1 MYSNVVW
8 NDARYI
14 SLSMVKYNYHI
25 KASQPIRKESYM
37 AEKRKDDKKR
47 NLFTGESQRKDGTY
61 MYRYTDMFGKRHSV
75 YAPTLNDLRIK
86 EKQIQRDLDDGLSI
100 KGGET
105 TVGELLDIYLKTNK
119 QWKPSTRVGKE
130 SRVKIIKE
138 YPISTMRLN
147 EVKQSHVQAFF
158 IQLFDKGVK
167 ANSISVYKAVLRP
180 AFQKAVD
187 DDLIRKNPCSF
198 SIDFLQ
204 KEENTKVA
212 LSQKEEKLFLEFV
225 KQNKKLNWYYD
236 IYVLMLETG
245 LRLGETVGLTL
256 SDIDLKNKCLSVNQQ
271 LCRKRKKGS
280 RLYVDTLKTSSGKR
294 EIYISDKAYESLVN
308 LLERRKIE
316 TNVEAFIDGY
326 SNFLLASRKQ
336 SKIVTHEMIYR
347 NLKLASQMYNNSHK
361 QKIPELSPHIL
372 RHTFCTRMAEKGLD
386 AKTLQYVMGHSDIS
400 TTFNIY
406 THWNGEKAR
415 EEMQKTLDISTKMAR

>member
-187 DDLIRKNPCSF
+187 DDLIRKNPCLF

-245 LRLGETVGLTL
+245 LRLGDADGKISL
-256 SDIDLKNKCLSVNQQ
+256 NQQ
-271 LCRKRKKGS
+271 KPSKHAGLRRFGPEKFLQRNNEFMKERPIFYKKPI
-280 RLYVDTLKTSSGKR
+280 KTEKDFSTWLRCFYYTTKAVIT
-294 EIYISDKAYESLVN
+294 EYIY
-308 LLERRKIE
+308 
-316 TNVEAFIDGY
+316 F
-326 SNFLLASRKQ
+326 
-336 SKIVTHEMIYR
+336 
-347 NLKLASQMYNNSHK
+347 
-361 QKIPELSPHIL
+361 
-372 RHTFCTRMAEKGLD
+372 
-386 AKTLQYVMGHSDIS
+386 
-400 TTFNIY
+400 
-406 THWNGEKAR
+406 
-415 EEMQKTLDISTKMAR
+415 